1 MATSKAGITI
11 DISGAAKRIKTDL
24 VKVDKAM
31 TRALHST
38 AGKGERKFKA
48 ICPVDKSFL
57 KNATHSRRIS
67 LLEYAIVNSQEYV
80 WIANER
86 GRVSP
91 PRGPRFVEKTAA
103 HIDTILP
110 GSVQSEI
117 NREKL

>member
-38 AGKGERKFKA
+38 AGKGERKMKT
-48 ICPVDKSFL
+48 ICPVDYGFL

-80 WIANER
+80 WFANKR
-86 GRVSP
+86 GKVAP
-91 PRGPRFVEKTAA
+91 PRGPRYIEKTTSY
-103 HIDTILP
+103 INSILP